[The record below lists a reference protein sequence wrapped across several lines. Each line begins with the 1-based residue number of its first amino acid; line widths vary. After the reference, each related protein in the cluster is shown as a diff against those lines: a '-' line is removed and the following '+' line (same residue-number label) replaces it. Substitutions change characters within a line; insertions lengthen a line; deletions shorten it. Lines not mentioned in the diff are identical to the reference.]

1 MLEKE
6 DFEKV
11 ILYGDYDEFLE
22 NLEKGDGQLYKLR
35 FRNGISLKVLSHIV
49 YAGNVFWIDKDDPN
63 KISYTNPDK
72 NILAEHGRKGWV
84 ACMFRYKRF
93 MKKLFAFYYDSTYR
107 IYKYTF
113 TKSRSLNP
121 LGELKDNF
129 KVVVYNFRGTSASF
143 QFENQYDVYFTLH
156 TVIYR
161 MMKDL
166 HQKELSKLAKSEM
179 EGE

>member
-1 MLEKE
+1 MLERE

-11 ILYGDYDEFLE
+11 VLNGDYDEFLK
-22 NLEKGDGQLYKLR
+22 NLEDGYGLLYKLR
-35 FRNGISLKVLSHIV
+35 FKNGISLKVLSLIV
-49 YAGNVFWIDKDDPN
+49 YTGNIFWIDREDPN
-63 KISYTNPDK
+63 KISYTDPEK
-72 NILAEHGRKGWV
+72 NILSEHSRGW
-84 ACMFRYKRF
+84 AYCMFRYRRF
-93 MKKLFAFYYDSTYR
+93 MKKLFAFYYDSAYR

-113 TKSRSLNP
+113 TKSRNLNP

-129 KVVVYNFRGTSASF
+129 KVVVYNLRGSSASF

-166 HQKELSKLAKSEM
+166 HQKELSRIAKSEM
-179 EGE
+179 KGE